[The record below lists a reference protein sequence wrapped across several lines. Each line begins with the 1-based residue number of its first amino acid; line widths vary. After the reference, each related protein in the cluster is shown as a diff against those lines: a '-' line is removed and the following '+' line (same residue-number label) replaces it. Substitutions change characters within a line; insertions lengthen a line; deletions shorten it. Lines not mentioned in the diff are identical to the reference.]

1 MHVSQLWR
9 YPVKSMVGGR
19 VDSIV
24 LDELGVV
31 GDRTWA
37 VRDLERGGIRG
48 AKKIGSLMRLA
59 ARDVADGHVEITLP
73 DGSTVRTTDAD
84 VDERVSAALDHRV
97 RLEALRPADDLDHY
111 RRGAADSDDVVAELR
126 GVFGREGDEPLPDFS
141 VFPPIIAEFESP
153 PGTYYDV
160 FPLMVMSKAALVA
173 LATALPDSN
182 VDIRR
187 FRPSFVIDTGDDGA
201 DASTPG
207 HPEFDWT
214 GCRATIGGATV
225 EFGAPCPR
233 CVMVTREI
241 NSDIPAD
248 RAVLRHIVRDLDQN
262 LGIYAT
268 VLTPGAIR
276 AGDPMTFV

>member
-24 LDELGVV
+24 LDGLGVV

-59 ARDVADGHVEITLP
+59 ARDVEDGQVEITLP

-111 RRGAADSDDVVAELR
+111 RRGAPDSDDVVAELR
-126 GVFGREGDEPLPDFS
+126 GIFGREDDEPFPDFS

-160 FPLMVMSKAALVA
+160 FPLMVMSEAALAA
-173 LATALPDSN
+173 LAAALPDSN

-187 FRPSFVIDTGDDGA
+187 FRPSFVVDTGDDGA

-214 GCRATIGGATV
+214 GRRATIGGATI

-241 NSDIPAD
+241 SSDIPAD

-268 VLTPGAIR
+268 VVTPGPIR
-276 AGDPMTFV
+276 AGDVMTFI